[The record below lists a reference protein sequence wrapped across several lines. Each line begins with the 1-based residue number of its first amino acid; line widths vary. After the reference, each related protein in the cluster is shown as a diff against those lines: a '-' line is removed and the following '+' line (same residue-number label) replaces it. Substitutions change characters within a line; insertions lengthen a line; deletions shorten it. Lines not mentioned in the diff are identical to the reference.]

1 MRVTLLSPPVLRQK
15 TYSPPLG
22 LAYLTSFLRSRGHE
36 VSVLDG
42 FDLGLEEIVSRAK
55 ATDPEVIGIT
65 CNTQTRHEAFRL
77 AKLLKIEIPHIRT
90 VAGGP
95 HVSALPDQVLRHY
108 PQIDFVVRE
117 EGELTFC
124 HLLQAMRSGEDYD
137 QVNGISFRK
146 AGAIVH
152 NQDRDLIT
160 DLDTIPFPAIEDFD
174 LDTYPQWE
182 DMSGELKKLH
192 KAPMI
197 TSRGCPYNCIFC
209 YGSFWRRRYRWRS
222 PTNVVDEIERLHNHH
237 VRYIRFHDDCFTL
250 VKKRVLQICDE
261 LSKRK
266 LDDLVWA
273 CTVRAD
279 SLDAE
284 MLGRM
289 KTAGCHLINI
299 GVESGSPEILQNIK
313 KGTTVDEIRLAFK
326 IAREVGLQTR
336 AHIMVGNPGE
346 SRATLNDT
354 VKLLLSIRPD
364 HVVVGRTV
372 VMPATELWEEYRRS
386 VQSDS
391 IWLDENVIYPL
402 YESRNTTEKMHAY
415 VRYAHFIYKYH
426 RARYGLRSLARLTLC
441 EPLRSPKELM
451 TIDIPGVAAKTAGRV
466 LRSWDITGSDSDHP
480 CRQTEASEATR

>member
-15 TYSPPLG
+15 TFSPPLG
-22 LAYLTSFLRSRGHE
+22 LAYLTSFLRKRGHE

-42 FDLGLEEIVSRAK
+42 FDLSPEEIASKAK
-55 ATDPEVIGIT
+55 ASSPEIIGIT

-77 AKLLKIEIPHIRT
+77 AKLLKIEMPHVPT

-95 HVSALPDQVLRHY
+95 HVSALPEQVLKNY

-117 EGELTFC
+117 EGELTFDD
-124 HLLQAMRSGEDYD
+124 LLHAMKKREGYD
-137 QVNGISFRK
+137 QVRGISFRE
-146 AGAIVH
+146 AGEIVH
-152 NQDRDLIT
+152 NPDRDLIA

-182 DMSGELKKLH
+182 DMNCELKKLR

-222 PTNVVDEIERLHNHH
+222 PANVVDEIERLHNHR

-250 VKKRVLQICDE
+250 IKKRVMRICDE

-266 LDDLVWA
+266 LDLVWA

-284 MLGRM
+284 MLSRM
-289 KTAGCHLINI
+289 RTAGCHLINI
-299 GVESGSPEILQNIK
+299 GVESGSPKILQNIK
-313 KGTTVDEIRLAFK
+313 KGTTVEEIRLAFK

-354 VKLLLSIRPD
+354 VKLLLDIRPD

-372 VMPATELWEEYRRS
+372 VMPATELWDEYRRS

-391 IWLDENVIYPL
+391 IWLDESVIYPL
-402 YESRNTTEKMHAY
+402 YESRNTAEKMHAY
-415 VRYAHFIYKYH
+415 ARYAYFIYKYH
-426 RARYGLRSLARLTLC
+426 RTRYGLRSLARLTLY

-451 TIDIPGVAAKTAGRV
+451 TINIPGVVTRAAGRI
-466 LRSWDITGSDSDHP
+466 LRSWDTMGPDTDHP
-480 CRQTEASEATR
+480 HRRTEASEATS